1 MKQHQAYLPDLLEGQ
16 KQIAYE
22 CDMSLP
28 SLDRAIRAGNPQKIP
43 YFVESGRYFAKRA
56 DVEAWRELQQT
67 YRCTNV
73 ANLPRFQATGDR
85 VCISLRYEAQ
95 DAAALDTLAD
105 PEKQAQAR
113 AVHLRIMERVQDYQE
128 RFENTE
134 QVWARRAAK
143 GGEA

>member
-1 MKQHQAYLPDLLEGQ
+1 MKQHQAFISDLLEGQ

-43 YFVESGRYFAKRA
+43 FFVESGRYFAKRA
-56 DVEAWRELQQT
+56 DVEAWRALQMA
-67 YRCTNV
+67 YSCTNV

-95 DAAALDTLAD
+95 DAAALDTLTD

-113 AVHLRIMERVQDYQE
+113 AVHLRIVERFQDYQARYE
-128 RFENTE
+128 STE
-134 QVWARRAAK
+134 QLWARRAAK